1 MKKYMNIHMI
11 ANIQLKNY
19 WGDII
24 TMNKQEF
31 DFLLEQG
38 EGLKLEFKE
47 EYDSKHLGKE
57 IVALANTEGGRIFI
71 GVDDKGKVKGIQITN
86 RLKSEIQDL
95 ARGCDPSINIELE
108 TFENI
113 LIVNVDEGLNKPY
126 RCSAGFFLRQ
136 GSNSQKL
143 STDEIRDF
151 FNKEG
156 KILFDEAI
164 NNEFDFKNGFSKTKF
179 DVFIQKANLSKTIS
193 DEDILKNLGILTE
206 VGKFKN
212 AGVLFFCDNVERFF
226 RHAIITC
233 VLYKGNDKYKIIDRK
248 DFTEDTISN
257 YNGAMTFLMRN
268 LRLEYKIETAG
279 PREELLENPEDA
291 LREAI
296 VNAMAHRDYN
306 EKGAN
311 IQIDIFDDRVEI
323 SNPGGLISAIKK
335 EDFGKKSISRN
346 PLLFSLFKTADL
358 VEKVG
363 SGVER
368 MRDAMRDVGLPAP
381 VFEFT
386 GFFTVIFKRPP
397 MPTGDKKQTELVER
411 LVERLVESQKR
422 IIKLIE
428 ENPYISKS
436 ELSKKVGI
444 STTAIDKNILKL
456 KDKGLLKRVGPDK
469 GGYWE
474 IIK

>member
-1 MKKYMNIHMI
+1 MDKK
-11 ANIQLKNY
+11 
-19 WGDII
+19 
-24 TMNKQEF
+24 EF
-31 DFLLEQG
+31 EFLLKQG

-47 EYDSKHLGKE
+47 SYDSKNLGKE
-57 IVALANTEGGRIFI
+57 IVAFSNTEGGRIFI
-71 GVDDKGKVKGIQITN
+71 GVNDQGKVKGIQITN
-86 RLKSEIQDL
+86 KLKSEIQDL
-95 ARGCDPSINIELE
+95 ARGCDPSIHIKIE
-108 TFENI
+108 TIDNVI
-113 LIVNVDEGLNKPY
+113 IVNVDDGLNKPY

-143 STDEIRDF
+143 STDEIREF

-156 KILFDEAI
+156 KILFDEAV
-164 NNEFDFKNGFSKTKF
+164 NNEFSFKSGFSKTKF
-179 DVFIQKANLSKTIS
+179 DLFIQKANLSRTIS
-193 DEDILKNLGILTE
+193 DEDILKNLGVLTE
-206 VGKFKN
+206 TRKFKN
-212 AGVLFFCDNVERFF
+212 AGVLFFCDNIEKFF

-257 YNGAMTFLMRN
+257 YNGVMAFLMRN

-279 PREELLENPEDA
+279 PREELLEIPEDA

-363 SGVER
+363 SGVGR
-368 MRDAMRDVGLPAP
+368 MRDAMRNVGLPAP

-386 GFFTVIFKRPP
+386 SFFTVTFKRPP
-397 MPTGDKKQTELVER
+397 MPTGDKKQIGLVEK
-411 LVERLVESQKR
+411 LVEGLVESQKK

-469 GGYWE
+469 GGHWE

>member
-1 MKKYMNIHMI
+1 MDNR
-11 ANIQLKNY
+11 
-19 WGDII
+19 
-24 TMNKQEF
+24 EF
-31 DFLLEQG
+31 DFLLKQG

-47 EYDSKHLGKE
+47 NFDSKSIAKE
-57 IVALANTEGGRIFI
+57 LVAFANTEGGRILL
-71 GVDDKGKVKGIQITN
+71 GVDDTGGTKGIKITN
-86 RLKSEIQDL
+86 TLTSEIQDI
-95 ARGCDPSINIELE
+95 ARNCDPPVSLELE
-108 TFENI
+108 TNGTV
-113 LIVNVDEGLNKPY
+113 LIVKVDEGANKPH

-156 KILFDEAI
+156 KILFDEQVHSD
-164 NNEFDFKNGFSKTKF
+164 FDFNRGFVRSTF
-179 DVFIQKANLSKTIS
+179 EAFLQKAGIS
-193 DEDILKNLGILTE
+193 RVIPDKDILRNLGVLTE
-206 VGKFKN
+206 TEKFRN
-212 AGVLFFCDNVERFF
+212 AGVLFFCDNVEKFLRQ
-226 RHAIITC
+226 AIITC
-233 VLYKGNDKYKIIDRK
+233 VLYKGIDKYKIIDRK
-248 DFTEDTISN
+248 DFTGDALSN
-257 YNGAMTFLMRN
+257 YDNTLAFLIRN

-279 PREELLENPEDA
+279 PREEILEIPEEA
-291 LREAI
+291 LREAV
-296 VNAMAHRDYN
+296 VNALAHRDYN

-311 IQIDIFDDRVEI
+311 IQVDIFDDRVEI
-323 SNPGGLISAIKK
+323 SNPGGLVSAIKK

-363 SGVER
+363 SGVGR
-368 MRDAMRDVGLPAP
+368 MRDAMRNVGLPAP

-386 GFFTVIFKRPP
+386 SFFTVIFKRPP
-397 MPTGDKKQTELVER
+397 MPLGDKKQTGLVEK
-411 LVERLVESQKR
+411 LVGGLVESQKK

-456 KDKGLLKRVGPDK
+456 K
-469 GGYWE
+469 
-474 IIK
+474 